1 METHGSHWTV
11 LGVDTV
17 FMSNQFFLDDVLLC
31 YEKEADKVDLSEH
44 GVGHCLGIVGLLYNE
59 ELYVLDT
66 EGVLGGV
73 GTALVV
79 FTWTEE

>member
-1 METHGSHWTV
+1 
-11 LGVDTV
+11 
-17 FMSNQFFLDDVLLC
+17 MSNQLFLDDVLLC
-31 YEKEADKVDLSEH
+31 YEKEADKVDLSKH
-44 GVGHCLGIVGLLYNE
+44 SVGRRLGVVGLLYNE

-79 FTWTEE
+79 FTWTEK